1 MKKLAAALALSL
13 LPLAFAAQAE
23 ITTTDVVGRKV
34 TVPDVPKRVV
44 LGSSIVRRCVAGA
57 GAACPCPR

>member
-1 MKKLAAALALSL
+1 MKKLAAAVALSL

-23 ITTTDVVGRKV
+23 ITATDVVGRKV

-44 LGSSIVRRCVAGA
+44 LGFLL
-57 GAACPCPR
+57 